1 MEVSAAT
8 ANNVKKSVDQKLE
21 SGKCLNN
28 SGIVINKR
36 PGPPATRDDTIVSGD
51 CVKAK
56 AAGKHHRKQRRSGCQ
71 AHRVFRALA
80 DQLVIL

>member
-1 MEVSAAT
+1 VEVSAAT

-21 SGKCLNN
+21 SGKCLNK

-56 AAGKHHRKQRRSGCQ
+56 AAGNITMPAKIATNPSKTE
-71 AHRVFRALA
+71 L
-80 DQLVIL
+80 